1 MEKTILNLDN
11 ARTNRDVLIAI
22 RRAYPGK
29 QVSESSVRLDAE
41 IINTS
46 RLTWEINSDAA
57 AGTNTKT
64 ASERRL
70 QRNDIFIA
78 TGLRF
83 GIKKVV
89 SDAHAQALVY
99 TYPNSEVFASD
110 NTGNTFVNADLEALW
125 NSFIQVKNGSTVN
138 IEALPTQQCR
148 WSPENAKGTINAAA
162 VVSSTI
168 TTYKVAD
175 DPRPSRVGYIDLST
189 YLMFRGVDQNEISL
203 TIPNGAALKIQHVAT
218 STKNFA
224 VLEFEGF
231 LVKNAI
237 IVA

>member
-1 MEKTILNLDN
+1 MENKLLNLDN

-22 RRAYPGK
+22 RKAYPGK
-29 QVSESSVRLDAE
+29 QVSESSLRLDAE

-89 SDAHAQALVY
+89 SSAHAQALVY
-99 TYPNSEVFASD
+99 TYPNATVFAD
-110 NTGNTFVNADLEALW
+110 NSTTFLNADLEALW
-125 NSFIQVKNGSTVN
+125 NSFIQVKTGSTVN
-138 IEALPTQQCR
+138 IEALPTQPCR
-148 WSPENAKGTINAAA
+148 WSPELAKGTINAAIYNGSAA
-162 VVSSTI
+162 V
-168 TTYKVAD
+168 TYAVTD
-175 DPRPSRVGYIDLST
+175 EPRPSRAGYIELST
-189 YLMFRGVDQNEISL
+189 YLGFRGVDQNEISL
-203 TIPNGAALKIQHVAT
+203 TIPNGAALKMAHTAT
-218 STKNFA
+218 STQNYA